1 MKKLT
6 TSLLVLMLTSS
17 VAIANAQEKKND
29 TVKTKEIEG
38 VVVTALGIKR
48 EKRSL
53 GYATQEVKGDAVN
66 KNPTTNFLNNLSGK
80 VAGLEIKQS
89 TNFGGSVN
97 VVMRGFKSLLGDNQ
111 ALFVVDGIPI
121 LNNNI
126 NTTSQNTG
134 GGGYDYG
141 SAISDINP
149 NDIETVNVLKGA
161 AATALYGSRA
171 QNGVILIT
179 TKKGKRNKEGIGLEF
194 SSSITMSTVDRSTF
208 PKYQTQYGQ
217 GYRGR
222 SFAGTLDGS
231 PIVEFGN
238 DASYGSPY
246 DGSLVWQYGAFTPG
260 SPTEGQRTPWQ
271 MAKNGPIKFFDV
283 GATYVNN
290 IALSGGDEKATYR
303 LSYSNTNASDIMP
316 NSELMKNNFSGSA
329 SYKLTD
335 KLTANFYANYVTQ
348 KTKGRNSTG
357 YNDNIM
363 TNFRQWWATNVD
375 IKDLQ
380 YLYRTYKKNYTWNIN
395 ATDDLSPG
403 FWDNPYFQ
411 RYENYQNDSRDRF
424 AGNFSLNYDVS
435 KDFNLLFR
443 MGTDGYT
450 MMTEERKAVGSYVGN
465 LFGLNTVVQP
475 SGYALSNYK
484 FNETNYDLIATYKKN
499 ITEDFNVTALLGGNV
514 NVQKAF
520 SNQQSTSGGLYT
532 PGIYTISNSKSNP
545 VRPLISDISKY
556 VYGVFAQVSLGYANT
571 YYLEGTIRRDQSTAL
586 PDTNAVYWYP
596 SVSGSIVFSNLVKA
610 NWLNFG
616 KVRAGYSQVGSDT
629 RADQLLNRYFAQ
641 ASYGDVP
648 VYAYNATLR
657 NFDLKSQGLKNIE
670 VGIETKLFNNRFGFD
685 ISWFQNK
692 AYDQILALPVSYGT
706 GASAKTQNA
715 GELTTKGFEVAV
727 NVTPIKTTN
736 FSWDLNLN
744 WSNPWTKV
752 TALSPGIEN
761 ISIGRLQGG
770 ASVNAPLNGDYGTIW
785 TSDFVYDSNGQKIV
799 GPNGAYLVTDKAVYD
814 QGSFQARWSAGL
826 NNTINYKN
834 LSLSFLIDWR
844 QGGKVYSLDQ
854 SYGYG
859 TGLYPDSVGLN
870 DLGNPIRN
878 SVYNTPG
885 NPNSG
890 YVSTP
895 LGGVIQPGVM
905 ADPNNPGHYIPNTIR
920 LDKSVSSQNLQTDLP
935 GAAYIYDASFVKLR
949 EVAITYRFN
958 KNIFNSKFIQG
969 MSMSLIGNNLWI
981 IHKNLPYSDPEAGL
995 SAGNI
1000 QGYQSGPLPT
1010 TRNISFNVKINF

>member
-6 TSLLVLMLTSS
+6 TSLLVLVLSSS
-17 VAIANAQEKKND
+17 VAIANAQQKND

-89 TNFGGSVN
+89 TNFGGSIN
-97 VVMRGFKSLLGDNQ
+97 VVTRGYKSLLGDNQ

-121 LNNNI
+121 LNKNI
-126 NTTSQNTG
+126 NTANQNTG

-141 SAISDINP
+141 SSVSDINP
-149 NDIETVNVLKGA
+149 NDIETINVLKGA

-171 QNGVILIT
+171 QNGVIIIT
-179 TKKGKRNKEGIGLEF
+179 TKRGKKNKEGIGMEF
-194 SSSITMSTVDRSTF
+194 SSSITMSTIDKSTF

-217 GYRGR
+217 GYRGT
-222 SFAGTLDGS
+222 SFEGEQDGS
-231 PIVEFGN
+231 PIVGFGN

-246 DGSLVWQYGAFTPG
+246 DGSMVWQYGAFTPG
-260 SPTEGQRTPWQ
+260 STTEGQRTPWQ
-271 MAKNGPIKFFDV
+271 AAKNGPIKFFNT
-283 GATYVNN
+283 GATYVNSL
-290 IALSGGDEKATYR
+290 AFSGGNETATYR
-303 LSYSNTNASDIMP
+303 LSYTNTNASDIMP
-316 NSELMKNNFSGSA
+316 NSSLMKNNFSGNA

-335 KLTANFYANYVTQ
+335 KLTANFYANYITQ

-380 YLYRTYKKNYTWNIN
+380 YLYDNYKKNYTWNIN
-395 ATDDLSPG
+395 AADDLTPA

-435 KDFNLLFR
+435 KEFNLLFR

-450 MMTEERKAVGSYVGN
+450 MTTEDRKAVGSYIGN
-465 LFGLNTVVQP
+465 DFGLNGTVDQP

-484 FNETNYDLIATYKKN
+484 FNETNYDLIATYKKD
-499 ITEDFNVTALLGGNV
+499 ITDDFNVSALIGGNV

-532 PGIYTISNSKSNP
+532 PGIYTIANSRSNP
-545 VRPLISDISKY
+545 VRPLISDVSKY
-556 VYGVFAQVSLGYANT
+556 VYGAFAQVSLGYKNT
-571 YYLEGTIRRDQSTAL
+571 YYLEGTFRRDQSTAL
-586 PDTNAVYWYP
+586 PENDAVYWYP
-596 SVSGSIVFSNLVKA
+596 SLSASVVFSNLIKA
-610 NWLNFG
+610 SWLNFG
-616 KVRAGYSQVGSDT
+616 KVRAAYAEVGSDT
-629 RADQLLNRYFAQ
+629 NADQLLNRYFAQ
-641 ASYGDVP
+641 PSYGDVP
-648 VYAYNATLR
+648 VYAYNAVLR
-657 NFDLKSQGLKNIE
+657 NFELRSQGLKNVE
-670 VGIETKLFNNRFGFD
+670 VGIEAKLFNNRVGFD
-685 ISWFQNK
+685 VSWFQNK
-692 AYDQILALPVSYGT
+692 AFDQILALPVSFAT
-706 GASAKTQNA
+706 GAAAKTQNA
-715 GELTTKGFEVAV
+715 GELTTEGFEVALS
-727 NVTPIKTTN
+727 VTPIKTTN

-770 ASVNAPLNGDYGTIW
+770 ASVNAPLNGDYGSIW
-785 TSDFVYDSNGQKIV
+785 TSDYVYDSNGQKIV
-799 GPNGAYLVTDKAVYD
+799 GANGAYLVTDKAVFN

-834 LSLSFLIDWR
+834 LSLNFLIDWR
-844 QGGKVYSLDQ
+844 QGGHVYSLDQ
-854 SYGYG
+854 FYGYG
-859 TGLYPDSVGLN
+859 TGIYPDSVGMN

-878 SVYNTPG
+878 TLAN
-885 NPNSG
+885 
-890 YVSTP
+890 
-895 LGGVIQPGVM
+895 GGGTILPGVM
-905 ADPNNPGHYIPNTIR
+905 ADPNNPGQFITNTIR
-920 LDKSVSSQNLQTDLP
+920 LDKSRSSQVLGTDLP

-949 EVAITYRFN
+949 EVAITYRFD
-958 KNIFNSKFIQG
+958 KDFFNSKFIQG

>member
-6 TSLLVLMLTSS
+6 TSLLVLVLSSS
-17 VAIANAQEKKND
+17 VAIANAQQTND

-97 VVMRGFKSLLGDNQ
+97 VVMRGFKSLLGNNQ

-126 NTTSQNTG
+126 NTASQNTG

-149 NDIETVNVLKGA
+149 NDIETLNVLKGA

-171 QNGVILIT
+171 QNGVIIIT
-179 TKKGKRNKEGIGLEF
+179 TKKGKKNKEGIGMEF

-208 PKYQTQYGQ
+208 PKYQSEYGQ
-217 GYRGR
+217 GYRGT
-222 SFAGTLDGS
+222 SFSGTLDGS
-231 PIVEFGN
+231 QVVEFGN

-246 DGSLVWQYGAFTPG
+246 DGSMVWQYGAFTPG

-283 GATYVNN
+283 GSTYVNSL
-290 IALSGGDEKATYR
+290 AFSGGNDVATYR
-303 LSYSNTNASDIMP
+303 LSYTNTNATDILP
-316 NSELMKNNFSGSA
+316 NSSLMKNNFSGNA

-363 TNFRQWWATNVD
+363 TNFRQWWPTNVD
-375 IKDLQ
+375 VKDLQ
-380 YLYRTYKKNYTWNIN
+380 YLYNAYKKNYTWNIN
-395 ATDDLSPG
+395 GSDDLSPA

-435 KDFNLLFR
+435 KEFNLLFR

-450 MMTEERKAVGSYVGN
+450 MMTEDRKAVGSYVGN
-465 LFGLNTVVQP
+465 TFGLNTVVQP

-484 FNETNYDLIATYKKN
+484 FNETNYDLIATYKKD
-499 ITEDFNVTALLGGNV
+499 ITDDFNVSALLGGNV

-532 PGIYTISNSKSNP
+532 PGIYTIANSKSNP
-545 VRPLISDISKY
+545 ARPLISDVSKY
-556 VYGVFAQVSLGYANT
+556 LYGTFAQVSFGYKNT

-586 PDTNAVYWYP
+586 PNNNAVYWYP
-596 SVSGSIVFSNLVKA
+596 SISGSLVFSNLLKA

-629 RADQLLNRYFAQ
+629 NADQLMNRYFSQ
-641 ASYGDVP
+641 PSYGDIP
-648 VYAYNATLR
+648 VYAYNAVLR
-657 NFDLKSQGLKNIE
+657 NFDLKSQGLKNVE
-670 VGIETKLFNNRFGFD
+670 LGIEAKLFNNRVGFD
-685 ISWFQNK
+685 VSWFQNK
-692 AYDQILALPVSYGT
+692 AYDQILALPVSFAT
-706 GASAKTQNA
+706 GSGARTQNA
-715 GELTTKGFEVAV
+715 GELTTEGFEVAV
-727 NVTPIKTTN
+727 NLTPIKTTN
-736 FSWDLNLN
+736 FSWDINLN

-770 ASVNAPLNGDYGTIW
+770 ASVNAPLNGDYGTLW

-799 GPNGAYLVTDKAVYD
+799 GPNGAYLVTDKATYN
-814 QGSFQARWSAGL
+814 QGSFQSRWSAGL
-826 NNTINYKN
+826 NNMITYKK

-854 SYGYG
+854 FYGYG
-859 TGLYPDSVGLN
+859 TGLYPDSVGMN

-878 SVYNTPG
+878 TL
-885 NPNSG
+885 PNG
-890 YVSTP
+890 
-895 LGGVIQPGVM
+895 GGVIMPGVM
-905 ADPNNPGHYIPNTIR
+905 QDPNNPGNYIPNTIR
-920 LDKSVSSQNLQTDLP
+920 LDKSRSSQVLGTDLP

-949 EVAITYRFN
+949 EVAITYKFD
-958 KNIFNSKFIQG
+958 KDFFNSKFIQG